1 MPKFKF
7 AIVLPEDE
15 VDSML
20 EALLDN
26 VGFHD
31 PVSLL
36 PTDLDSKPFSI
47 GGANLTEKTAQA
59 FISLYGNKRRDSVF
73 FPSGKSENVELLLSE
88 QTVISVFSTAMHMQT
103 LPIVHAEFCSG
114 GLLLTFASDEVSV
127 ATNTIYAGFVMDRK
141 RGEEGVLYRTNAEM
155 FHPPESAL
163 FTHKLTREKAER
175 ANANGLDYDIDTIVV
190 RKRIVLKLSA
200 LSPWEDM
207 DAEEMKTLAL
217 NPWEDMDAKEMKRLF

>member
-7 AIVLPEDE
+7 AMVLPEDE

-47 GGANLTEKTAQA
+47 GGADLTEKTAQA

-73 FPSGKSENVELLLSE
+73 CPSGKSENVELLLSE

-127 ATNTIYAGFVMDRK
+127 TADTLYGGFVMDRK
-141 RGEEGVLYRTNAEM
+141 RGEEDLM
-155 FHPPESAL
+155 FQTPYSAL
-163 FTHKLTREKAER
+163 LAHNRAREAAEC
-175 ANANGLDYDIDTIVV
+175 ANAHPEDGVDYDIGTIVV
-190 RKRIVLKLSA
+190 RKRIVQTLSA
-200 LSPWEDM
+200 LSPWADTESEK
-207 DAEEMKTLAL
+207 A
-217 NPWEDMDAKEMKRLF
+217 